1 MLNTFKRPRA
11 IKYDFIISP
20 FRTSAVTR
28 TSWRLLINNKWSD
41 DLGVTFCGI
50 SSISRTS
57 LNPSLYDVS
66 GFGLRRFLKQVL
78 WLLPQSAASRD
89 RWHWNCGAG
98 DYLWNPQKDLST
110 EVGRSVSSLVWV
122 GVSLP
127 GDDEPTAPSQ
137 HRLLQ
142 SCGRPA
148 RQWVFLRVTAS
159 RKLLGN

>member
-1 MLNTFKRPRA
+1 MTLS
-11 IKYDFIISP
+11 SP
-20 FRTSAVTR
+20 DSWTSAVTH

-66 GFGLRRFLKQVL
+66 GFGLWQFLKQVV

-89 RWHWNCGAG
+89 RWHWNCGAR
-98 DYLWNPQKDLST
+98 DCLWSPQRELST
-110 EVGRSVSSLVWV
+110 EVGRSVVSLVWV
-122 GVSLP
+122 HVSLP
-127 GDDEPTAPSQ
+127 SDDEPTAPSK
-137 HRLLQ
+137 HRLWPC
-142 SCGRPA
+142 CGCPA
-148 RQWVFLRVTAS
+148 RQWVFLRITAS